1 MHKYGWFVVVPVVLV
16 TGCATSLKSRLESEL
31 QTVNYQDGI
40 NANEASIIAHY
51 YRLNN
56 MKWYAFQDAVSDG
69 DYWSFKLIHG
79 RTYEPIDEPPLLIY
93 KNAWSYKSAV
103 IVGGKPL
110 SPPEPPGR

>member
-1 MHKYGWFVVVPVVLV
+1 LISLV
-16 TGCATSLKSRLESEL
+16 AGCVTSLKSRLEDDL
-31 QTVNYQDGI
+31 KKVNYQDGI
-40 NANEASIIAHY
+40 NAQEAGVIAHH

-56 MKWYAFQDAVSDG
+56 MKWYAFEEPVSDG

-79 RTYEPIDEPPLLIY
+79 RTYEPVDEPPMLIY

-103 IVGGKPL
+103 IVGGKPP

>member
-1 MHKYGWFVVVPVVLV
+1 MITRGWIWVVVVQLV
-16 TGCATSLKSRLESEL
+16 TGCVTTLKSRLESDL

-40 NANEASIIAHY
+40 NADEATIIANH

-56 MKWYAFQDAVSDG
+56 MKWYALENSASDG
-69 DYWSFKLIHG
+69 DYWSFNLIHG
-79 RTYEPIDEPPLLIY
+79 RTYEPVDEPPLLVY

-110 SPPEPPGR
+110 KPPEPPGR